1 MASTEA
7 AKAASRAHYRRN
19 RERYIENNK
28 RWKAANP
35 EKVVEAQRAFRNRRL
50 DRIDAIK
57 VDSGCVEC
65 GFNDHPAALQFHHRD
80 EEQKVSNVAGIVNS
94 RWEVVEEE
102 IAKCDVLCANCHS
115 IYHYSRGKD
124 F

>member
-19 RERYIENNK
+19 
-28 RWKAANP
+28 
-35 EKVVEAQRAFRNRRL
+35 L
-50 DRIDAIK
+50 
-57 VDSGCVEC
+57 
-65 GFNDHPAALQFHHRD
+65 
-80 EEQKVSNVAGIVNS
+80 
-94 RWEVVEEE
+94 VEEE